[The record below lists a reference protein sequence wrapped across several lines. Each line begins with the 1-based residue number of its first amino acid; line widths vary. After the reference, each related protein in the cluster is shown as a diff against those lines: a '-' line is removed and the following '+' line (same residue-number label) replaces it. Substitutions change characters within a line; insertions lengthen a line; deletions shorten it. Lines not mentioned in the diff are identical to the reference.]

1 MALICRRSS
10 RKMPARLQRVRC
22 KLGAS
27 IIVSSDQKNLV
38 FSICPEVAD
47 PQSAIGRLEN
57 YPYRSPGPAQGR
69 AVARCRAVPRP
80 GSGRVRAQGEGG
92 IREGKAR
99 AGPRAQGDG
108 QGQFSSGQV
117 RSSQVS
123 HSSAS
128 LHGLSF
134 GACSPGKAL
143 SWQCLPDTGQ
153 FPGAHGLVRGIPCA
167 GSTFPGAGLPYRL
180 WHCWGGHCW
189 ARLPAAGPP
198 VAELAQLSADPVVNR
213 TVPMGLALFT
223 DSIVLV
229 SR

>member
-1 MALICRRSS
+1 
-10 RKMPARLQRVRC
+10 MPLAR
-22 KLGAS
+22 A
-27 IIVSSDQKNLV
+27 
-38 FSICPEVAD
+38 
-47 PQSAIGRLEN
+47 
-57 YPYRSPGPAQGR
+57 SPGQGQVQGR
-69 AVARCRAVPRP
+69 ATKAW
-80 GSGRVRAQGEGG
+80 VRAGPG
-92 IREGKAR
+92 RKAR
-99 AGPRAQGDG
+99 AGSGKGRQG
-108 QGQFSSGQV
+108 QGQGHRAMARVSSVQFRSSQVKSSQVKSGQV
-117 RSSQVS
+117 RSGQVRSGQVRSGQVRSGQVKSGQVKSGQVKSGQVRSGQVS

-128 LHGLSF
+128 LHGMSF

-143 SWQCLPDTGQ
+143 PWQCLPGMSQ
-153 FPGAHGLVRGIPCA
+153 FPGTHGLVRGIPCA

-223 DSIVLV
+223 DSIALV

>member
-1 MALICRRSS
+1 
-10 RKMPARLQRVRC
+10 MPLARA
-22 KLGAS
+22 G
-27 IIVSSDQKNLV
+27 
-38 FSICPEVAD
+38 
-47 PQSAIGRLEN
+47 
-57 YPYRSPGPAQGR
+57 PGQGQGQVQGR
-69 AVARCRAVPRP
+69 AKAW
-80 GSGRVRAQGEGG
+80 VRAGPG
-92 IREGKAR
+92 RKAR
-99 AGPRAQGDG
+99 AGSGNGRQG
-108 QGQFSSGQV
+108 QGQGHRAMARVSSVQFRSSQVKSVQFRSGQVKSGQV
-117 RSSQVS
+117 RSGQVS

-128 LHGLSF
+128 LHGMSF

-143 SWQCLPDTGQ
+143 PWQCLPGIGQ
-153 FPGAHGLVRGIPCA
+153 FPGTHGLVRGIPCA

>member
-1 MALICRRSS
+1 ML
-10 RKMPARLQRVRC
+10 ARLRRVRC
-22 KLGAS
+22 KPGAS
-27 IIVSSDQKNLV
+27 IIVSSDQRNLV

-57 YPYRSPGPAQGR
+57 YPCRSPGPAQGR
-69 AVARCRAVPRP
+69 ARCRAGPPRP
-80 GSGRVRAQGEGG
+80 GSGRGQGARRGRG
-92 IREGKAR
+92 QGREGKGR
-99 AGPRAQGDG
+99 AKGTGRWPGSV
-108 QGQFSSGQV
+108 QFSSGQF
-117 RSSQVS
+117 RSGQVS

-128 LHGLSF
+128 LHGMSF

-143 SWQCLPDTGQ
+143 PGQCLPGIGQ
-153 FPGAHGLVRGIPCA
+153 FPGTHGLVRGIPCA

>member
-1 MALICRRSS
+1 
-10 RKMPARLQRVRC
+10 MPLAR
-22 KLGAS
+22 A
-27 IIVSSDQKNLV
+27 
-38 FSICPEVAD
+38 
-47 PQSAIGRLEN
+47 
-57 YPYRSPGPAQGR
+57 SPGQGQVQGR
-69 AVARCRAVPRP
+69 ATKAW
-80 GSGRVRAQGEGG
+80 VRAGPG
-92 IREGKAR
+92 RKAR

-117 RSSQVS
+117 KSSQVRSGQVRSGQVRSSQVRSGQVKSGQVKSGQVRSSQVKSGQVRSGQVS

-128 LHGLSF
+128 LHGMSF

-143 SWQCLPDTGQ
+143 PWQCLPGMSQ
-153 FPGAHGLVRGIPCA
+153 FPGTHGLVRGIPCA
-167 GSTFPGAGLPYRL
+167 GSTFPGAGMPNRL